1 MKPVPK
7 TTVINKQSCII
18 NKHKRASSTGTTG
31 DESYY
36 TTDDDDLEELET
48 DLSSL
53 KNSYEH
59 VNIVCNGMFS
69 TYDDDL
75 ESTPAASINCN
86 LPVSDLC
93 SDNTKVPS
101 SESKDKISWESLSE
115 ASDNSDPTK
124 EFNGEKKGDCDV
136 LTIRLQSELEN
147 AKKELKLRDEE
158 IERLSRIRTDVETEL
173 EDLTASLFQ
182 VSAKLL
188 QKCQYFLRGG
198 GVTPSRSRLG
208 YKNSREVLES
218 IGPHLYLDRR
228 L

>member
-7 TTVINKQSCII
+7 PTVINKQSCII

-69 TYDDDL
+69 TYDDDDL
-75 ESTPAASINCN
+75 ESTPAASVM
-86 LPVSDLC
+86 PVSELS

-101 SESKDKISWESLSE
+101 SDSKDKISWESLSE

-124 EFNGEKKGDCDV
+124 EFIGEKKGDCDV
-136 LTIRLQSELEN
+136 LAIRLQSELEN

-182 VSAKLL
+182 VSPIFTKT
-188 QKCQYFLRGG
+188 CQCSSVF
-198 GVTPSRSRLG
+198 
-208 YKNSREVLES
+208 
-218 IGPHLYLDRR
+218 
-228 L
+228 